1 MADYYSI
8 LGVSR
13 QATTAEIKAAF
24 RRLAKQY
31 HPDKNPN
38 VQHKELFNTI
48 LKAYETLTDPVKKQ
62 RYDMHHSS
70 VSPGSGTQ
78 ERRQER
84 QERRQK
90 KEWSFSEEELRK
102 RQYYQQHYEKARKN
116 VESKTV
122 SKKSYNDYKYILF
135 ATPIA
140 VLLLMLIV
148 SLFAPDP
155 NPAETPKA
163 SPPQLSAAGPKHP
176 KTGDRIYNG
185 YFGSLKTTNTNNR
198 LSIDNSSG
206 YSAVVALFDRQTNA
220 HIQHA
225 FVENGFFVEFSA
237 LPKDGVYLRCLL
249 GKGWNENKVLF
260 HRQVQGCFDSL
271 VQTQSWQKTP
281 VLFGEKGGT
290 EELQL
295 QVLRA
300 SDPQVV
306 ADTVF
311 FQK

>member
-13 QATTAEIKAAF
+13 QATAAEIKAAF

-38 VQHKELFNTI
+38 AQHKELFNNI

-62 RYDMHHSS
+62 RYDMRH
-70 VSPGSGTQ
+70 GSGSTGGSTQ

-84 QERRQK
+84 QDRRQK

-102 RQYYQQHYEKARKN
+102 RQYYQQHYEKARKS

-155 NPAETPKA
+155 NPAETPRT
-163 SPPQLSAAGPKHP
+163 SPTQLSAPGPRHP

-185 YFGSLKTTNTNNR
+185 YFGPLKTSNTSNR

-206 YSAVVALFDRQTNA
+206 YSAVVALFDRQTHQ

-225 FVENGFFVEFSA
+225 FVENGFFIEFSA

-260 HRQVQGCFDSL
+260 HQQVQGCFDSL
-271 VQTQSWQKTP
+271 VQAQSWQATP
-281 VLFGEKGGT
+281 VLFGKQGGT

-295 QVLRA
+295 HVLNA
-300 SDPQVV
+300 SEPQVV
-306 ADTVF
+306 ADTAF